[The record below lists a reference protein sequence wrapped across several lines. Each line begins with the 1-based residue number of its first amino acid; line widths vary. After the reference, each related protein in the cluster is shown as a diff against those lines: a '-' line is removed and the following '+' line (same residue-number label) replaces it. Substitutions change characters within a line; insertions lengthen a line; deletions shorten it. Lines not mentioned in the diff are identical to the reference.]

1 MRTPGNHR
9 EAGPRR
15 AERRASRA
23 RSCRTGGE
31 AGWLERLRS
40 PQALKPLAV
49 LAGLFAAALLVIQL
63 PHAPLGVHKGETTTY
78 PIIARAD
85 FDYADDEVTSDARDL
100 AAYRVPGVYRPTTQ
114 PITAVKD
121 GLLALVEAVR
131 GSASADQVDET
142 LRTAWKLDAELFDA
156 VKTALGPSASS
167 ASRDLAAGG
176 PAAEAG
182 PGAENLARI
191 QEAVGQ
197 AADALADPVN
207 LAILSEQDHQRAS
220 DRGKDSRDLYAK
232 LPSGLLPEG
241 LKPLQSHELT
251 LTVLLADTER
261 EIPLQSVLAQTQTGI
276 IRDRVA
282 SLVEGSLG
290 SVLGN
295 GVVKRLSG
303 EIAVRLGPTLL
314 FQAAETENR
323 RAEARRRI
331 EPIRIPWKKNTTLVQ
346 AGTIV
351 GDEHLRLLA
360 QESSAYQAELGWL
373 RKALVWAGAA
383 AVVALVLAMQAAA
396 VSRFQTNVTR
406 STARSLLLGLLCL
419 VVLGGS
425 KLAVQANW
433 PLAFSTFLLTT
444 AALVVAVA
452 YDARFALGLVW
463 TLALLVTLAIQ
474 GDFAWLL
481 TAMVGTAAAVLAL
494 GEINNRSK
502 LIKVGLLAGLGFF
515 LMANALAFWRLEYSA
530 AKWWPLLR
538 MSLEYGA
545 SGVAAGFVM
554 LGLLPGIER
563 AFGIVTNIS
572 LLELCDVNQS
582 ALKRL
587 AIEAPGTYAHSLL
600 LGTLAEAAAEAVGAN
615 GLLARVGAYF
625 HDIGKVDKPRY
636 FVENFQNQKQPHD
649 NLTPPMSRLVITSH
663 VKDGLE
669 MADRLG
675 LPPPIRNFIAEHH
688 GTTLVEYFFRE
699 AQRRHAEEGGA
710 PPVEADYRYP
720 GPKPRSPETA
730 IVMLAD
736 TVEGAARSLKEPT
749 APKIQATVHE
759 MILKR
764 LLDGQLEES
773 GLTLSDLYKME
784 EALTKTLASVYHGR
798 VPYPS
803 EEPSDAQVQEPAR
816 DAGERSH
823 GTLDGGHE

>member
-9 EAGPRR
+9 EAGARR
-15 AERRASRA
+15 AERNARADRSRRA
-23 RSCRTGGE
+23 DGRE
-31 AGWLERLRS
+31 GWRARLRS
-40 PQALKPLAV
+40 PQTLKQLIV
-49 LAGLFAAALLVIQL
+49 LAGLFAAAILVIQL
-63 PHAPLGVHKGETTTY
+63 PHVPLAVRKGETTAY

-121 GLLALVEAVR
+121 GLLALVEAVK
-131 GSASADQVDET
+131 GAETIDQVDET
-142 LRTAWKLDAELFDA
+142 LRTAWGVDAELFDA
-156 VKTALGPSASS
+156 IKKALGPSASPS
-167 ASRDLAAGG
+167 ES
-176 PAAEAG
+176 AEAG
-182 PGAENLARI
+182 AEAENLARVQDAI
-191 QEAVGQ
+191 AR
-197 AADALADPVN
+197 AADALADPAN
-207 LAILSEQDHQRAS
+207 MAILSEQDHQRAS

-241 LKPLQSHELT
+241 LKPLQGHELT
-251 LTVLLADTER
+251 LTVLLADGER
-261 EIPLQSVLAQTQTGI
+261 EIPLQNVLVQTQTGI
-276 IRDRVA
+276 LRDRVA
-282 SLVEGSLG
+282 SLVEGPLG
-290 SVLGN
+290 AVLGK
-295 GVVKRLSG
+295 GAVKRLSG
-303 EIAVRLGPTLL
+303 GIAVRIGPTLL

-346 AGTIV
+346 AGTII
-351 GDEHLRLLA
+351 GEEHLRLLA

-383 AVVALVLAMQAAA
+383 AVVALVLALQTAAI
-396 VSRFQTNVTR
+396 SRFQPNVAR
-406 STARSLLLGLLCL
+406 STARSLILGLLCL

-425 KLAVQANW
+425 KLAAQANW

-452 YDARFALGLVW
+452 YNPRFALGLAW

-474 GDFAWLL
+474 GDFGWLL
-481 TAMVGTAAAVLAL
+481 VALVGTATAVLVL

-515 LMANALAFWRLEYSA
+515 LTANALAFWRLEYSA
-530 AKWWPLLR
+530 ARWWPLLR
-538 MSLEYGA
+538 MSLEYFA
-545 SGVAAGFVM
+545 SGLAAGFVM

-572 LLELCDVNQS
+572 LLELCDVNQP

-600 LGTLAEAAAEAVGAN
+600 LGTLAEAAAEAIGAN
-615 GLLARVGAYF
+615 RLLARVGAYF

-636 FVENFQNQKQPHD
+636 FVENFQNQEQPHD
-649 NLTPPMSRLVITSH
+649 NLTPPMSRRVIMSH
-663 VKDGLE
+663 VKDGQE

-699 AQRRHAEEGGA
+699 AQRRHAEEGGEA
-710 PPVEADYRYP
+710 PLEADYRYP

-730 IVMLAD
+730 VVMLAD
-736 TVEGAARSLKEPT
+736 TVEGATRCLKEPT

-759 MILKR
+759 MVLKR
-764 LLDGQLEES
+764 LLDGQLDSS
-773 GLTLSDLYKME
+773 GLTLSDLYKIE

-816 DAGERSH
+816 DAGERSR
-823 GTLDGGHE
+823 GTSGGGNQ